1 MPLTQPARLDE
12 YAGVPK
18 TDWLAAPQQ
27 SIRYKSGYIQD
38 FDLDMFEHLN
48 VVDYGDADI
57 PEEANHIQTPEVILA
72 VQRAVEDKA
81 NDALNAGALPIVL
94 GQKSPCGSYT
104 IAKCVSEHTT
114 GEVGVVSLD
123 THWDVERIDAV
134 TMDPQ
139 IAGGSSW
146 LQKTLEFQPNIN
158 TRHLI
163 EIGPRGMLEDK
174 EIIRELL
181 ANG

>member
-114 GEVGVVSLD
+114 DEVGG
-123 THWDVERIDAV
+123 R
-134 TMDPQ
+134 
-139 IAGGSSW
+139 
-146 LQKTLEFQPNIN
+146 
-158 TRHLI
+158 
-163 EIGPRGMLEDK
+163 
-174 EIIRELL
+174 
-181 ANG
+181 